1 MFSLNQNETTDH
13 FSTLGDVIK
22 TNKGTEAD
30 ACDLL
35 TKSEATRI
43 GPHKPVLFRL
53 EQGCSTRRSPQH
65 PKSIFICF

>member
-1 MFSLNQNETTDH
+1 MFSLDQNETTDH
-13 FSTLGDVIK
+13 FYTLGDVTK
-22 TNKGTEAD
+22 TNEGTEAD

-53 EQGCSTRRSPQH
+53 KG
-65 PKSIFICF
+65 